1 MNSKTNQIAKRI
13 DLMRV
18 KSIIDDEPKVEVKQP
33 YNFDF
38 PIMES
43 EFKLIKKIYDGISR

>member
-18 KSIIDDEPKVEVKQP
+18 KSIINDEPIVEVQQP
-33 YNFDF
+33 YNFDL
-38 PIMES
+38 PIMETES
-43 EFKLIKKIYDGISR
+43 KLIKKLYDGKF

>member
-1 MNSKTNQIAKRI
+1 MTQSRQIAKRI

-18 KSIIDDEPKVEVKQP
+18 KSIIDDEPKVDVKQP
-33 YNFDF
+33 YNFDL

-43 EFKLIKKIYDGISR
+43 EFKLIKKQYDGKF